1 MNKKIAVSLVAVI
14 VIATAASSLVFFLQQ
29 VLQPVKKVMVVEE
42 RDELYFYLDENG
54 DAIGRV
60 TMKVLPSK
68 FTDYYK
74 YLTTQLGETTIEKS
88 FKESLRGSLTA
99 FGFEVENL
107 ELDVAISENF
117 VIEASWRSPRIARW
131 TPNGWG
137 LSFGWVDN
145 ESAAKEIVTQR
156 EISLFLMQ
164 GVAKMYEPLIGFEEL
179 YDIAKIH
186 TSSKT
191 VILLP
196 QNSENIQSRVLETTE
211 RTDYGGGSYSVSS
224 VTLGT
229 IDGKSAIIENSYTFM
244 TTEGQLTITPEDM
257 IENSIVYTITYG
269 GFAPSD
275 QTFLGSLERVRL
287 DLKYGIPLQEN
298 YSVFSGGA
306 IYSLSPAQLLY
317 YSAQAILAENREQEF
332 LITSPIDVEKP
343 ENEAGDWSAYWE
355 NLSRGEYLQMAQQI
369 VDGISPSG
377 KAPKSVDTPRGSIRF
392 RDALYT
398 LTRILSTYRETNSL
412 PSTVLLAPAPSGDLG
427 WGETVVPAKYSY
439 YLLPDTYVITDTQ
452 RVNEI
457 LDNLPD
463 NLDNRGLAGEICNW
477 TASNLTYGLS
487 FRPPTSEE
495 ILVTKRGQ
503 CRDYTNVYLA
513 LARTAGM
520 PAKRVTGW
528 VFSAWLPPAGWGFGS
543 TTTPTGERIALHAWV
558 QVYIPGS
565 GWVPLEP
572 QKSNTLDN
580 LPNPPFRQ
588 LEQMWM
594 GALAGYETAQGVL

>member
-14 VIATAASSLVFFLQQ
+14 VVATVASSLVFFLQR
-29 VLQPVKKVMVVEE
+29 VPQPAKKVMVVEE
-42 RDELYFYLDENG
+42 HIELYFCLDENG
-54 DAIGRV
+54 DAIGRF

-68 FTDYYK
+68 ITDFYK
-74 YLTTQLGETTIEKS
+74 YLTMQIGETTIEES
-88 FKESLRGSLTA
+88 FKESLRGFLTT

-107 ELDVAISENF
+107 ELDVIAWKNF
-117 VIEASWRSPRIARW
+117 VTEASWRSPRIARW
-131 TPNGWG
+131 TPNGWS

-156 EISLFLMQ
+156 EISLFLMHS
-164 GVAKMYEPLIGFEEL
+164 VAKIYEPLIGFKEI
-179 YDIAKIH
+179 YDVAEGH

-211 RTDYGGGSYSVSS
+211 RIDYGGGSYSVSS

-244 TTEGQLTITPEDM
+244 TTEGQLTTTPEDM
-257 IENSIVYTITYG
+257 IENSIFYTITYG
-269 GFAPSD
+269 GFEPSD
-275 QTFLGSLERVRL
+275 QTFLGSLKRVRL

-298 YSVFSGGA
+298 YPVFSGGA
-306 IYSLSPAQLLY
+306 TYSLSPAQVLY
-317 YSAQAILAENREQEF
+317 YSARAILAENRGQEF
-332 LITSPIDVEKP
+332 LITSPINVEKP
-343 ENEAGDWSAYWE
+343 ENEAGDWGAYWE
-355 NLSRGEYLQMAQQI
+355 NLSRDEYLQMAQQI
-369 VDGISPSG
+369 VNEISPGG
-377 KAPKSVDTPRGSIRF
+377 KAPESVDTPRGSIRF
-392 RDALYT
+392 RDTLYA

-412 PSTVLLAPAPSGDLG
+412 PSTVLLAPVPSGDLD

-457 LDNLPD
+457 LDNFPD
-463 NLDNRGLAGEICNW
+463 NLDNRGLAEEICDW

-487 FRPPTSEE
+487 FVPPTSEE
-495 ILVTKRGQ
+495 VLVTKRGQ

-513 LARTAGM
+513 LARTAGL
-520 PAKRVTGW
+520 PARRVTGW
-528 VFSAWLPPAGWGFGS
+528 VFSAWRPPAGWGFGS

-558 QVYIPGS
+558 QVYIPGV

-588 LEQMWM
+588 LEQTWM
-594 GALAGYETAQGVL
+594 SALAGYETARGVL